1 MNRPPDAVNRGMFF
15 GIEFGCMQVEIEPL
29 TTDKEEAGMTAAGLR

>member
-1 MNRPPDAVNRGMFF
+1 MQIDGC
-15 GIEFGCMQVEIEPL
+15 IELRWMQVEIEPL